1 MNRFEFY
8 KNLDEFKGT
17 RSETFLQ
24 HYGILGQKWGTRRWQ
39 NPDGTFNTEGKIRYF
54 GSKKAEN
61 EKIGRQMH
69 DYKTGKEVNEMIDI
83 KPDHA
88 KIKTNIE
95 TSFNIP
101 DKYKGYEKE
110 ITEQVSKMMIDSLK
124 DVSADK
130 MPKKIDVNITDDG
143 RIRLDFGYDDQKIG
157 NIYDTGFNLR
167 RKMLNSKWD
176 QVGRKQFA
184 DAIKRNRDM
193 VDAKNLTDEE
203 IDEII
208 NNRMKSSSNETLISD
223 FNTQSLRLQ
232 MEKALNTKFGNME
245 KLGGLFNKK
254 AINENG
260 EEYNPKY
267 QNRDGSLTWDGR
279 QLSEKKAAKKINSEM
294 LEDYKN
300 KKSEREAKEN
310 KVKEILNDARSD
322 VKIKKELQNKDISDK
337 ELENIINDIDNYSS
351 WKYWD
356 ELEKNN
362 KNEFNKIAD
371 LGLDALARS
380 SKYYSSDDD
389 IGDDGWR
396 DWFMYED
403 QTIGLPQITKLYYD
417 GYSKDYINKM
427 IDKVSSISYED
438 YDKKYGEDSSA
449 KFFID
454 QTDWQNQNKKFV
466 EALFDPDYNAKDQKI
481 GSSPKEAKKLAK
493 EAEKLEKELK
503 NAKYQDEQK
512 IINSLINDDKYK
524 DTIDEAIKPYVE
536 KNKKNI
542 DRVNEIFKDYE
553 DNEINTLANAGIVN
567 SLINKWGDKNNNETM
582 KELAGYA
589 WFYLNDDG
597 NQSDNTAEYLY
608 ATIDKGVKAKE
619 LGNLWDNL
627 YYSNEEKKEN
637 ISSLKKDPFLSNLSD
652 DTLKKIVTNKFE
664 SKFDKG
670 SYWNLYNAS
679 DTASDPDNTVK
690 KAYNEA
696 KNISKKL
703 EKSCGNTNG
712 WDYFWKAVDNLG
724 MNDMNYKDLSQADW
738 DRINAEINKL
748 KK

>member
-1 MNRFEFY
+1 MNKIEFLHNIDKY
-8 KNLDEFKGT
+8 KGEDH
-17 RSETFLQ
+17 STFLQ
-24 HYGILGQKWGTRRWQ
+24 HYGILGQKWGQRRWQ
-39 NPDGTFNTEGKIRYF
+39 NADGTFNEAGKERYF
-54 GSKKAEN
+54 GKS
-61 EKIGRQMH
+61 
-69 DYKTGKEVNEMIDI
+69 
-83 KPDHA
+83 
-88 KIKTNIE
+88 
-95 TSFNIP
+95 S
-101 DKYKGYEKE
+101 
-110 ITEQVSKMMIDSLK
+110 
-124 DVSADK
+124 
-130 MPKKIDVNITDDG
+130 
-143 RIRLDFGYDDQKIG
+143 
-157 NIYDTGFNLR
+157 
-167 RKMLNSKWD
+167 
-176 QVGRKQFA
+176 
-184 DAIKRNRDM
+184 
-193 VDAKNLTDEE
+193 
-203 IDEII
+203 
-208 NNRMKSSSNETLISD
+208 KSSSSD
-223 FNTQSLRLQ
+223 
-232 MEKALNTKFGNME
+232 
-245 KLGGLFNKK
+245 
-254 AINENG
+254 
-260 EEYNPKY
+260 
-267 QNRDGSLTWDGR
+267 
-279 QLSEKKAAKKINSEM
+279 
-294 LEDYKN
+294 ED
-300 KKSEREAKEN
+300 
-310 KVKEILNDARSD
+310 KVSGMKSD
-322 VKIKKELQNKDISDK
+322 VKDYLKFRNKMLKKRTTEELNKWYRENNKAADKQMLKDAKKVDKQRDKFYKNQLKDFYDDPNELVSDLDRIYKIGGQEGSKSSENNKIKQLLDNARANVKPTKELKGKDISDE
-337 ELENIINDIDNYSS
+337 ELQDIINDIDNAEG
-351 WKYWD
+351 WQDWNK
-356 ELEKNN
+356 LRKNN
-362 KNEFNKIAD
+362 KEEFDNIAD
-371 LGLDALARS
+371 LGLDAAGRS
-380 SKYYSSDDD
+380 SKYWDPSDD
-389 IGDDGWR
+389 IGDDDWR
-396 DWFMYED
+396 EWFIYED
-403 QTIGLPQITKLYYD
+403 QTIGLPQLAKLYYD

-427 IDKVSSISYED
+427 IDKVSSMSNEEYEN
-438 YDKKYGEDSSA
+438 KYGEDSA
-449 KFFID
+449 TRFFID
-454 QTDWQNQNKKFV
+454 YTNYQNQNKEFV
-466 EALFDPDYNAKDQKI
+466 NALFDPDYDVKNQKI

-493 EAEKLEKELK
+493 EAKKLEKELK

-524 DTIDEAIKPYVE
+524 DTIDKAIKPYVE

-619 LGNLWDNL
+619 LDNLWDNL
-627 YYSNEEKKEN
+627 HYSNEEKKEN

>member
-1 MNRFEFY
+1 MNKIEFLHNIDKY
-8 KNLDEFKGT
+8 KGEDH
-17 RSETFLQ
+17 STFLQ
-24 HYGILGQKWGTRRWQ
+24 HYGILGQKWGQRRWQ
-39 NPDGTFNTEGKIRYF
+39 NPDGTFNEEGKIRYF
-54 GSKKAEN
+54 GKKNSSNVSDEDKVSGMKSDVKDYLKFRNKMLKKRTTEELNKWYREN
-61 EKIGRQMH
+61 NKAADKQMLKDAKKVDKQRDKFYKNQLKDFYDDPNELVSDLDRIYKVGGKEGKVENIFDVISMKKFEDLPEDEKENRIKEIVKIRN
-69 DYKTGKEVNEMIDI
+69 DYKND
-83 KPDHA
+83 
-88 KIKTNIE
+88 KT
-95 TSFNIP
+95 
-101 DKYKGYEKE
+101 
-110 ITEQVSKMMIDSLK
+110 
-124 DVSADK
+124 
-130 MPKKIDVNITDDG
+130 
-143 RIRLDFGYDDQKIG
+143 
-157 NIYDTGFNLR
+157 
-167 RKMLNSKWD
+167 
-176 QVGRKQFA
+176 
-184 DAIKRNRDM
+184 
-193 VDAKNLTDEE
+193 
-203 IDEII
+203 IDEIA
-208 NNRMKSSSNETLISD
+208 KTSD
-223 FNTQSLRLQ
+223 
-232 MEKALNTKFGNME
+232 
-245 KLGGLFNKK
+245 
-254 AINENG
+254 
-260 EEYNPKY
+260 Y
-267 QNRDGSLTWDGR
+267 
-279 QLSEKKAAKKINSEM
+279 
-294 LEDYKN
+294 EDYQI
-300 KKSEREAKEN
+300 
-310 KVKEILNDARSD
+310 KEIVNNLRKQLLDDARAN
-322 VKIKKELQNKDISDK
+322 VKPTKELKGKDISDG
-337 ELENIINDIDNYSS
+337 ELQEIINDMDNVEGWQDWRKLSQS
-351 WKYWD
+351 D
-356 ELEKNN
+356 LD
-362 KNEFNKIAD
+362 KIAD
-371 LGLDALARS
+371 LGYDAMARS
-380 SKYYSSDDD
+380 SKYMDTNDDMD
-389 IGDDGWR
+389 MGLNGLR
-396 DWFMYED
+396 DWFIYED
-403 QTIGLPQITKLYYD
+403 QTIGLPQLAKLYYD

-427 IDKVSSISYED
+427 IDKVSSMSREEYEN
-438 YDKKYGEDSSA
+438 KYGEDSA
-449 KFFID
+449 TRFFID
-454 QTDWQNQNKKFV
+454 YTNYQNQNKEFV
-466 EALFDPDYNAKDQKI
+466 NALFDPDYDVKNQKI
-481 GSSPKEAKKLAK
+481 GFSPKEAKKLAK

-608 ATIDKGVKAKE
+608 ATIDKGIKAKE
-619 LGNLWDNL
+619 LDNLWDNL
-627 YYSNEEKKEN
+627 RYSNEEKKEN

-664 SKFDKG
+664 SKFNKS